1 MILIK
6 QIYLKKLWYFEK
18 KNESTKLD
26 KKELTNWDEST
37 NAEEHNR
44 KKINYIK
51 RSKIKNNN

>member
-6 QIYLKKLWYFEK
+6 KIYLKILWYFEK
-18 KNESTKLD
+18 KNELD

-51 RSKIKNNN
+51 RFKIKDNN